1 MVFSAATISVV
12 AAIVSTGNRMDDND
26 DDDDFS
32 CKFAPGNKEKH
43 VFVIIV

>member
-12 AAIVSTGNRMDDND
+12 AAIVSTGNRMDDDD

-32 CKFAPGNKEKH
+32 CKFAPGKDKH
-43 VFVIIV
+43 VFVIVI

>member
-12 AAIVSTGNRMDDND
+12 AAIVSTGNRMDDD
-26 DDDDFS
+26 DNDFS
-32 CKFAPGNKEKH
+32 SKTAPGNTDKH

>member
-12 AAIVSTGNRMDDND
+12 AAIVSTGNRMDDD
-26 DDDDFS
+26 DNDFS
-32 CKFAPGNKEKH
+32 CKSAPGKDKH

>member
-1 MVFSAATISVV
+1 MVHSTS
-12 AAIVSTGNRMDDND
+12 IVSTGNRMDDND
-26 DDDDFS
+26 DDDVDDDFS